1 MIRKNAGISAL
12 IVACL
17 FALATAPT
25 LRADTIIVR
34 GKEPI
39 TGVRV
44 KSETFEKVVYI
55 QKGKTKELPSAEV
68 LDIVHDGQPKAMRLG
83 IEYLNLGD
91 NLNAVEQFKTVVAQ
105 ASASGLPWLPEYANY
120 YLGKANLGAGR
131 FDAGAQALRK
141 MIALKPD
148 SRLVGEA
155 TVLLMRCLALSGQV
169 KDGDEVLK
177 KLEAAAKSPAQKLW
191 VLEARLVAAEG
202 LLDNGKPRE
211 AADLAKTLESESKTI
226 KAEGADAFRARAM
239 MLEFEA
245 HLAARNRPKAKNVLT
260 ELKRLGRGGNSHALA
275 ADFCCR
281 TMEILDSSPVESDLW
296 KAVRFTGRTYIENLK
311 AVSELPRTCY
321 LLGLTHLRL
330 SESRSGEK
338 EVAKGYFE
346 ELRRRFPET
355 REAFLARDQLKKM

>member
-1 MIRKNAGISAL
+1 MIRKNAGFSVLAAATL
-12 IVACL
+12 L
-17 FALATAPT
+17 FVATAPT
-25 LRADTIIVR
+25 LLADTIIVK
-34 GKEPI
+34 GKAPI
-39 TGVRV
+39 SGVKI

-55 QKGKTKELPSAEV
+55 QRGKTKELPSSEV

-83 IEYLNLGD
+83 FEYLNLGD
-91 NLNAVEQFKTVVAQ
+91 NLNAMEQFKSVVAQ
-105 ASASGLPWLPEYANY
+105 AGASGLPWLPEYSNF
-120 YLGKANLGAGR
+120 YLGKASLGAGR

-141 MIALKPD
+141 MLALKPD
-148 SRLVGEA
+148 SRLLGEA
-155 TVLLMRCLALSGQV
+155 TVLLMRCLALSGKV
-169 KDGDEVLK
+169 KDGEDALK
-177 KLEAAAKSPAQKLW
+177 KLEAAAKSPGQKLW

-202 LLDNGKPRE
+202 LLDGGKARE
-211 AADLAKTLESESKTI
+211 AAELAKTLSSQVKTV
-226 KAEGADAFRARAM
+226 KAEGAKAFRARAM

-245 HLAARNRPKAKNVLT
+245 HIAARNRPKAKNVLA
-260 ELKRLGRGGNSHALA
+260 ELKREGGGGNPHALA
-275 ADFCCR
+275 ADFSCR
-281 TMEILDSSPVESDLW
+281 TMQILDSSPVESDLW
-296 KAVRFTGRTYIENLK
+296 KAVRFVGRNYVENLE

>member
-12 IVACL
+12 VA
-17 FALATAPT
+17 ALLLSFATARS
-25 LRADTIIVR
+25 LLADTIIVK
-34 GKEPI
+34 GKAPI
-39 TGVRV
+39 SGVKV
-44 KSETFEKVVYI
+44 KSETFDKVVYI
-55 QKGKTKELPSAEV
+55 QRGKTKELPSSEV
-68 LDIVHDGQPKAMRLG
+68 LDVIHDGQSKAMRLG

-91 NLNAVEQFKTVVAQ
+91 NLNAVEQFKAVVSQ
-105 ASASGLPWLPEYANY
+105 ASGSGLPWLPEYANF
-120 YLGKANLGAGR
+120 YLGKADLGAGR

-148 SRLVGEA
+148 SRLLGEA
-155 TVLLMRCLALSGQV
+155 TVLLMRCLALSGKV
-169 KDGDEVLK
+169 KDGADFVG
-177 KLEAAAKSPAQKLW
+177 KLETAAKTPAQKLW

-202 LLDNGKPRE
+202 LLDSGKARE
-211 AADLAKTLESESKTI
+211 AADLAKTLESKAKTL
-226 KAEGADAFRARAM
+226 KAEGANAFGARAM

-245 HLAARNRPKAKNVLT
+245 HLAARNRPKAKNVLA
-260 ELKRLGRGGNSHALA
+260 ELKREGGKGNPHALA

-281 TMEILDSSPVESDLW
+281 AMEILDSSPVESDLW
-296 KAVRFTGRTYIENLK
+296 KAVHFAGRTYVENLE